1 MARSGDEGDRHSDTN
16 LTEMGATVDPA
27 ATPTASSTAATSS
40 TAAASSTAP
49 ATGGAIPRAPTSST
63 AAGALMEEV
72 SLLTSAEEG
81 EVLRGEDNQ
90 TVAGAK
96 KKQKS
101 KMKKIQPKAQFSLAT
116 SSDDSSPATSVQAPA
131 ESKGDYVKRHLYFHG
146 LRFGWKKLPAAEAPV
161 DSSSSTS
168 PSVAGAVARP
178 IVKTK
183 TKKQKKPDQKT
194 KDV

>member
-49 ATGGAIPRAPTSST
+49 ATGGAISRAPTSST

-81 EVLRGEDNQ
+81 EVLRGEDSQ

-116 SSDDSSPATSVQAPA
+116 SSDDSSPATSVQAPH
-131 ESKGDYVKRHLYFHG
+131 EWKGDYVKRHLYFHG
-146 LRFGWKKLPAAEAPV
+146 LRFGWKKLPAAEAP
-161 DSSSSTS
+161 DSSGTS
-168 PSVAGAVARP
+168 PSVAQAVARP
-178 IVKTK
+178 IVKK
-183 TKKQKKPDQKT
+183 TKEQKKEKT